1 MKYLKSVIPIVLI
14 LILFGCNTNTE
25 QIMTNNSNERPPQL
39 KNITDLEANLKAM
52 DKKLILLEEKLE
64 EETNKNYRLERVV
77 KEITELREFNYE
89 VLSKGINREPSDAVI
104 YIANIP
110 DTLEE
115 QEIYILTTAIHFNGG
130 NYNKVSIWKDKAT
143 AMKYISGEFD
153 PEEGILGWS
162 GYDDRIGFIDNIN
175 DPPSLRH
182 YFSRDDGQMLE
193 FGKYKYE

>member
-1 MKYLKSVIPIVLI
+1 MKYLKSVISIVLI

-25 QIMTNNSNERPPQL
+25 QIMTNNSNERPQL

-52 DKKLILLEEKLE
+52 DKKILLLEEKLE
-64 EETNKNYRLERVV
+64 EKTNKSDRLERVV
-77 KEITELREFNYE
+77 NEITELREFNYE
-89 VLSKGINREPSDAVI
+89 VLSKEINREPKDTVI

-110 DTLEE
+110 DSLEE
-115 QEIYILTTAIHFNGG
+115 QEIYILTAAIHFNGG
-130 NYNKVSIWKDKAT
+130 IYNKVSIWKDKAT

-153 PEEGILGWS
+153 PEEGIFGWS
-162 GYDDRIGFIDNIN
+162 GYDNRIGFIDNTN

-193 FGKYKYE
+193 FGKYEYE